1 MPRALL
7 PIAAVLVA
15 AAALAGCKSQG
26 PDRAMAR
33 FYGDAAA
40 HAQAIARP
48 PTAGART
55 RSTRGE
61 AEPVPAPQTASRPDP
76 AAALPGPLPGPL
88 PAPLPKVDAN
98 PERFIGAAP
107 ATLDAELGRPALVRA
122 EGPARVWQYRGP
134 ACVLDLVLYPGADG
148 PSVRHLEAR
157 DPESAE
163 PRDTAGC
170 LETLLQRRA
179 VAATG

>member
-26 PDRAMAR
+26 PERAMAR
-33 FYGDAAA
+33 FYGDDAA
-40 HAQAIARP
+40 HAQAIART

-55 RSTRGE
+55 PSAPGAAAPAST
-61 AEPVPAPQTASRPDP
+61 PQTASRPDP
-76 AAALPGPLPGPL
+76 AAPPPGALPGPLPE
-88 PAPLPKVDAN
+88 VDAN

-107 ATLDAELGRPALVRA
+107 AALDAELGRPALVRA

-157 DPESAE
+157 DPENAA
-163 PRDTAGC
+163 PHDTAGC